1 MALSF
6 RQLWSVAGRLWR
18 ERRASSSTSSI
29 RDALTALRTCAS
41 RAMAAFC
48 RAAGSTSDRHHDRP
62 LAKVPVAVSCA
73 FGPWERLGDYM
84 PDAKS
89 NIATPCSVQASKCT
103 IHVPR
108 ISTFACLMHAE
119 ISKCTTPHGPDV
131 KDK

>member
-1 MALSF
+1 GPHRRSRATYLPPVSSPFSSFSLQPLFIRGRSSPRFMALSF
-6 RQLWSVAGRLWR
+6 RQLWSVTGRLWR

-41 RAMAAFC
+41 RAMATFC

-84 PDAKS
+84 PG
-89 NIATPCSVQASKCT
+89 NLFC
-103 IHVPR
+103 
-108 ISTFACLMHAE
+108 
-119 ISKCTTPHGPDV
+119 
-131 KDK
+131 